1 MLTFFSLM
9 TDLYF
14 LILAVIVQICNP
26 TAELVIP
33 TRTAIN
39 KVNAEIER
47 QKIINKAK
55 KASVQHDLIT

>member
-1 MLTFFSLM
+1 M

-14 LILAVIVQICNP
+14 LILAVIVQTCNP
-26 TAELVIP
+26 TAELIIP

-55 KASVQHDLIT
+55 KASAQHDLIT

>member
-1 MLTFFSLM
+1 M

-55 KASVQHDLIT
+55 KASVQHGLIT